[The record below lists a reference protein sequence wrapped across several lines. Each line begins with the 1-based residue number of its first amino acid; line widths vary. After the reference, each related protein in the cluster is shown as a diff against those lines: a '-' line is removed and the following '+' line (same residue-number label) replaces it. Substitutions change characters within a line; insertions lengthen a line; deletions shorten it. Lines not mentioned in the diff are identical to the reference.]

1 MTFQKDTNPIH
12 LFLLA
17 LFRTSHVEKAEVAV
31 DTVALLIESN
41 LVGYS
46 PTTGQAARDGQV
58 PPMAF
63 VCIRTHFDEDSVTLF
78 LLYSFFF
85 LTMWPNSPR
94 ITKIHRFAQKATVT
108 MYQSV

>member
-1 MTFQKDTNPIH
+1 M
-12 LFLLA
+12 
-17 LFRTSHVEKAEVAV
+17 EKAEVAV

-63 VCIRTHFDEDSVTLF
+63 VCIRTHFDEDSVTLLLL

-94 ITKIHRFAQKATVT
+94 TTKIHCFAQKAT
-108 MYQSV
+108 